1 MSLPDVLA
9 LDTNCLVYL
18 FQQPRGA
25 RGRFVAEQV
34 LRPACRGER
43 RLVLPALVVEEL
55 LVQTQDRGQR
65 ERGAELTRALE
76 VIPGLTVVPVTTRV
90 ATLAAR
96 MAALAPTVPGEPGLS
111 LADAVVLATAA
122 DAEAVLLTNDR
133 RLAARA
139 RQGTVLVLDD
149 LVSAAQVFR

>member
-9 LDTNCLVYL
+9 LDTNCFLYL
-18 FQQPRGA
+18 FQQPAGP
-25 RGRFVAEQV
+25 RGRFLSDQV

-55 LVQTQDRGQR
+55 LVQTQEHGQR
-65 ERGAELTRALE
+65 ERGAQLARALE
-76 VIPGLTVVPVTTRV
+76 VLPGLTVVPVSTRV

-96 MAALAPTVPGEPGLS
+96 MAALAPPLQGEAGLS

-133 RLAARA
+133 HLAARA
-139 RQGTVLVLDD
+139 RPGTVLVLDD
-149 LVSAAQVFR
+149 LVSAARKTP